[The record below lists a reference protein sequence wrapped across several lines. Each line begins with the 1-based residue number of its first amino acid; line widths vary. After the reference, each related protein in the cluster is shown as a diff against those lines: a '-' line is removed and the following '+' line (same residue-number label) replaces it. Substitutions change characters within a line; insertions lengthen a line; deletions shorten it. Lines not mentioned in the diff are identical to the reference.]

1 MVAVIV
7 IADVVVVVVAVVA
20 VSDGANIFSRRGTF
34 LISRNRRG
42 SVGVRT

>member
-7 IADVVVVVVAVVA
+7 IADVVVVVAVDA
-20 VSDGANIFSRRGTF
+20 VSGGATTFSRRGTF